1 MLDKKIEAFIRDRA
15 GDVGHSGRTFYD
27 HLIGVYDLLES
38 IGAAERVCLAGLFH
52 SIYGT
57 NAFRHQAVSLDER
70 HDVAKLIGYPAER
83 LAYIF
88 CSCARPRALIEAVD
102 RGAPYFVL
110 DRRNGKRI
118 GLTRDELDDLLEIE
132 DANLLE
138 QNSLKMMPQVTAAR
152 LLLMEVAECP

>member
-1 MLDKKIEAFIRDRA
+1 MLDKKIEAFIREKA
-15 GDVGHSGRTFYD
+15 GDVRHSGRTFYD

-38 IGAAERVCLAGLFH
+38 IGAAEHVCLAGLFH

-88 CSCARPRALIEAVD
+88 CSCARPKALIEAVD
-102 RGAPYFVL
+102 LRCYFVKAL
-110 DRRNGKRI
+110 IDLVSKGLKLVLKKRPYCLRNSVKTPI
-118 GLTRDELDDLLEIE
+118 DLIPK
-132 DANLLE
+132 
-138 QNSLKMMPQVTAAR
+138 SSR
-152 LLLMEVAECP
+152 LIL